1 MPSKYWKL
9 LETSRW
15 QGCCCKARPVR
26 THNTYRVGV
35 WIAALAT
42 SLLAP
47 TVALGQQEREA
58 VEGHVVELS
67 EGDIVVDLAHQRGA
81 SDGAIVEL
89 WRPLAVKHP
98 VTGQVINDRFLIGR
112 LKLVQVRD
120 ALSLARADGKLS
132 RAAQAGDVVIL
143 RLPKAPAAPSTKP
156 ATAMPITPPAATPAG
171 VPPAPVAPTPATESA
186 TAAAPCDDAAKSA
199 CDPDTLEVS
208 KLFDGL
214 RGQSPRTRILAYE
227 AYVTRRPNGRYAI
240 VLYEEAQQLR
250 KLVGLLSHGEPVE
263 VAPTRRSFQAPAG
276 ALAGLA
282 LDIGVEL
289 DNAVGAVFHSRNQ
302 GEVAYVSTPMQ
313 PAGDGYFVVH
323 VPAER
328 VRPSRL
334 EYFIEATTPSGQAV
348 EVVASADSPFRLPI
362 DSLPA
367 PKPAQRRDAVVSI
380 STDYADWNN
389 WKGNDKVWQTE
400 GFVGMRL
407 DDIGI
412 RAVRTGFGVF
422 RGVGGSLNE
431 LDQQQLGGRAVGLT
445 YGYLEGEFG
454 VSHFAGVIARVVVG
468 LEDNGVSGGAQAMLR
483 LGNDRETN
491 LQIGGEV
498 LGSVGLRGI
507 TQLELNSF
515 PKVPVL
521 FRTEVTNQP
530 AGASRRGEQVR
541 PSDPKLPETSISH
554 DQGEVGARAIA
565 QVGYRF
571 LPTLVIAVRGSYQGR
586 TINHA
591 GPGFGGAVSYQ
602 W

>member
-1 MPSKYWKL
+1 M
-9 LETSRW
+9 
-15 QGCCCKARPVR
+15 GVR
-26 THNTYRVGV
+26 IV
-35 WIAALAT
+35 ALAV
-42 SLLAP
+42 SLFVPTLAL
-47 TVALGQQEREA
+47 AQQERDA

-67 EGDIVVDLAHQRGA
+67 EADIVVDLAHQRGA

-98 VTGQVINDRFLIGR
+98 ITGQVINDRFLIGR

-120 ALSLARADGKLS
+120 ALSLARADGKLL

-143 RLPKAPAAPSTKP
+143 RLPKAATAPATKP
-156 ATAMPITPPAATPAG
+156 AVVPVPAPPSATPAG
-171 VPPAPVAPTPATESA
+171 APPAPPTP
-186 TAAAPCDDAAKSA
+186 TALDAAPAAPCDDVAKST
-199 CDPDTLEVS
+199 CDTDSVEVS

-227 AYVTRRPNGRYAI
+227 AYVTRRPKGRYAI

-276 ALAGLA
+276 ALAGMG
-282 LDIGVEL
+282 LDMGVEL

-313 PAGDGYFVVH
+313 PAGDGYFIVH

-348 EVVASADSPFRLPI
+348 EVVASAESPFRLPI
-362 DSLPA
+362 DPLPA
-367 PKPAQRRDAVVSI
+367 QKPPERHDAVVSV
-380 STDYADWNN
+380 SSDYADWNN
-389 WKGNDKVWQTE
+389 SKGNDKVWQTE

-407 DDIGI
+407 EDIGI

-422 RGVGGSLNE
+422 RGVGGSLKE
-431 LDQQQLGGRAVGLT
+431 LDQLKLGGRAVGLT

-454 VSHFAGVIARVVVG
+454 VSHFTGIIARVVVG
-468 LEDNGVSGGAQAMLR
+468 LEDDGVSGGAQALLR

-498 LGSVGLRGI
+498 LGRVGLRGI
-507 TQLELNSF
+507 TQLELSSF

-521 FRTEVTNQP
+521 FRMEVTNQP
-530 AGASRRGEQVR
+530 AGVSRRGEQVR
-541 PSDPKLPETSISH
+541 PGDATMPETSTSH

>member
-1 MPSKYWKL
+1 
-9 LETSRW
+9 
-15 QGCCCKARPVR
+15 VR

-35 WIAALAT
+35 RIAALAV
-42 SLLAP
+42 SLLTSA
-47 TVALGQQEREA
+47 VALGQEERAA

-81 SDGAIVEL
+81 TDGAIVEL

-98 VTGQVINDRFLIGR
+98 ITGQVINDRFLIGR

-143 RLPKAPAAPSTKP
+143 RLPKAPVAPAPKPVVPLPVSPTAPAAGDKPTSAAPPASTATEAKP
-156 ATAMPITPPAATPAG
+156 AT
-171 VPPAPVAPTPATESA
+171 
-186 TAAAPCDDAAKSA
+186 PCDDSAKSG
-199 CDPDTLEVS
+199 CDEDSVEVS

-227 AYVTRRPNGRYAI
+227 AYVTRRPKGRYAI

-250 KLVGLLSHGEPVE
+250 KLIGLLSHGEPVE

-276 ALAGLA
+276 ALAGMG

-313 PAGDGYFVVH
+313 PAGDGYFIVH

-348 EVVASADSPFRLPI
+348 EVVASAESPFRLPI
-362 DSLPA
+362 DPLPA
-367 PKPAQRRDAVVSI
+367 PKPPERRDAVVSV

-407 DDIGI
+407 EDIGI

-422 RGVGGSLNE
+422 RGVGGSLRE
-431 LDQQQLGGRAVGLT
+431 LDEQKLGGRSVGLT

-454 VSHFAGVIARVVVG
+454 VSHFTGIIARVVVG
-468 LEDNGVSGGAQAMLR
+468 LEDAGVSGGAQALLR

-498 LGSVGLRGI
+498 LGAVGVRGI

-530 AGASRRGEQVR
+530 AGVSRRGEQVR
-541 PSDPKLPETSISH
+541 PSDPTMPEASTSH

>member
-1 MPSKYWKL
+1 M
-9 LETSRW
+9 
-15 QGCCCKARPVR
+15 RP
-26 THNTYRVGV
+26 HNTYRVGV
-35 WIAALAT
+35 RIAAFAA
-42 SLLAP
+42 SLFASS
-47 TVALGQQEREA
+47 VALAQQEREA
-58 VEGHVVELS
+58 VEGRVLELS

-81 SDGAIVEL
+81 SDGAFVEL

-112 LKLVQVRD
+112 LKLVQVRE
-120 ALSLARADGKLS
+120 ALSLARADGKLA
-132 RAAQAGDVVIL
+132 RAAQAGDIVIL
-143 RLPKAPAAPSTKP
+143 RLPKAAPAPLAKPVVAGPGPVEPPQPLPAPGVAP
-156 ATAMPITPPAATPAG
+156 ATAP
-171 VPPAPVAPTPATESA
+171 VPGEASSSTQ
-186 TAAAPCDDAAKSA
+186 APCDDSGKSA
-199 CDPDTLEVS
+199 CDTDALEVS

-227 AYVTRRPNGRYAI
+227 AFVTRRPKGRYAI

-250 KLVGLLSHGEPVE
+250 KLVGLLSSGEPVE
-263 VAPTRRSFQAPAG
+263 LAPTRRSFEAPNSG
-276 ALAGLA
+276 LAGTGLEV
-282 LDIGVEL
+282 GVEL
-289 DNAVGAVFHSRNQ
+289 ENATGAVFHSRNQ
-302 GEVAYVSTPMQ
+302 GEVAYVSTPMR
-313 PAGDGYFVVH
+313 PAGDGYFVMH

-328 VRPSRL
+328 VRPSHL
-334 EYFIEATTPSGQAV
+334 EYFIEATTPSGKAV
-348 EVVASADSPFRLPI
+348 EVVGAADAPFRMSI
-362 DSLPA
+362 DALPA
-367 PKPAQRRDAVVSI
+367 PKPPQRRDAVI
-380 STDYADWNN
+380 SLSSDYADWNN
-389 WKGNDKVWQTE
+389 FKGNDKVWQTE

-422 RGVGGSLNE
+422 RGVGGSLRE
-431 LDQQQLGGRAVGLT
+431 LDQLKLDGRAVGLT

-454 VSHFAGVIARVVVG
+454 VSHFTGIIARVVVG
-468 LEDNGVSGGAQAMLR
+468 LEDNGVSGGAQALLR

-515 PKVPVL
+515 EKVPVM

-530 AGASRRGEQVR
+530 AGVSRRGEQVR
-541 PSDPKLPETSISH
+541 PDNPSSAQDGTSH

>member
-1 MPSKYWKL
+1 M
-9 LETSRW
+9 
-15 QGCCCKARPVR
+15 RP
-26 THNTYRVGV
+26 HNTYQVGV
-35 WIAALAT
+35 RIAALAACLFAA
-42 SLLAP
+42 S
-47 TVALGQQEREA
+47 VARAQEREA

-81 SDGAIVEL
+81 TDGAVVEL

-98 VTGQVINDRFLIGR
+98 VTGVVINDRFLIGR

-120 ALSLARADGKLS
+120 ALSLARAEGKLA
-132 RAAQAGDVVIL
+132 RAAQAGDIVIL
-143 RLPKAPAAPSTKP
+143 RLPKPPASTAAKPPVVAPLA
-156 ATAMPITPPAATPAG
+156 PPAAMPA
-171 VPPAPVAPTPATESA
+171 AAAPTNAPATESHVNA
-186 TAAAPCDDAAKSA
+186 SAPTPCDDAAKSG
-199 CDPDTLEVS
+199 CDSESLEVS

-227 AYVTRRPNGRYAI
+227 AFVTRRPKGRYAI

-250 KLVGLLSHGEPVE
+250 KLVGLLSSGEPVE
-263 VAPTRRSFQAPAG
+263 QTPTRRSFQAPND
-276 ALAGLA
+276 ALAGTA
-282 LDIGVEL
+282 LEAGVEL
-289 DNAVGAVFHSRNQ
+289 DNAVGAVFHSRNE

-313 PAGDGYFVVH
+313 PAGDGYFTVH

-334 EYFIEATTPSGQAV
+334 EYFIEATTPSGKAV
-348 EVVASADSPFRLPI
+348 EVVGAAESPFRLPI
-362 DSLPA
+362 DPLPA
-367 PKPAQRRDAVVSI
+367 PKPPARHDAVVSI
-380 STDYADWNN
+380 SSDYADWNN
-389 WKGNDKVWQTE
+389 FKGNDKVWQTE

-407 DDIGI
+407 EDQGI
-412 RAVRTGFGVF
+412 RAVRTGFGVL
-422 RGVGGSLNE
+422 RGVGGSLRE
-431 LDQQQLGGRAVGLT
+431 LDQLKLDGRAVGLT

-454 VSHFAGVIARVVVG
+454 VSHFTGIIARLVVG
-468 LEDNGVSGGAQAMLR
+468 LEDNGVSGGAQALLR

-515 PKVPVL
+515 EKVPVL

-530 AGASRRGEQVR
+530 AGVSRRGEQVR
-541 PSDPKLPETSISH
+541 PDNPSSAQDATSH

-571 LPTLVIAVRGSYQGR
+571 LPTLVVAVRGSYQGR

>member
-1 MPSKYWKL
+1 V
-9 LETSRW
+9 
-15 QGCCCKARPVR
+15 RP
-26 THNTYRVGV
+26 HNTYQVGV
-35 WIAALAT
+35 RIAALAACLFAASAT
-42 SLLAP
+42 RA
-47 TVALGQQEREA
+47 QEREA

-81 SDGAIVEL
+81 TDGAVVEL

-98 VTGQVINDRFLIGR
+98 VTGVVINDRFLIGR

-120 ALSLARADGKLS
+120 ALSLARAEGKLA
-132 RAAQAGDVVIL
+132 RAAQAGDIVIL
-143 RLPKAPAAPSTKP
+143 RLPKPPASSPAKPPVVAPLA
-156 ATAMPITPPAATPAG
+156 PPAATPAAAA
-171 VPPAPVAPTPATESA
+171 PASAPPATESHVNA
-186 TAAAPCDDAAKSA
+186 NAPTPCDDVAKSA
-199 CDPDTLEVS
+199 CDSDSLEVS

-227 AYVTRRPNGRYAI
+227 AFVTRRPKGRYAI

-250 KLVGLLSHGEPVE
+250 KLVGLLSSGEPVE
-263 VAPTRRSFQAPAG
+263 QTPTRRSFQAPND
-276 ALAGLA
+276 ALAGTA
-282 LDIGVEL
+282 LEVGVEL
-289 DNAVGAVFHSRNQ
+289 DNAVGAVFHSRNE

-313 PAGDGYFVVH
+313 PAGDGYFTVH

-334 EYFIEATTPSGQAV
+334 EYFIEATTPSGKAV
-348 EVVASADSPFRLPI
+348 EVVATAESPYRLRI
-362 DSLPA
+362 DPLPA
-367 PKPAQRRDAVVSI
+367 PKPPERHDAVVSI
-380 STDYADWNN
+380 SSDYADWNN
-389 WKGNDKVWQTE
+389 FKGNDKVWQTE

-407 DDIGI
+407 GDQGI

-422 RGVGGSLNE
+422 RGVGGSLRE
-431 LDQQQLGGRAVGLT
+431 LDQLKLDGRAVGLT

-454 VSHFAGVIARVVVG
+454 VSHFTGIIARLVVG
-468 LEDNGVSGGAQAMLR
+468 LEDNGVSGGAQALLR

-515 PKVPVL
+515 EKVPVL

-530 AGASRRGEQVR
+530 AGVSRRGEQVR
-541 PSDPKLPETSISH
+541 PDNPSSAQDATSH

-565 QVGYRF
+565 QVGYRI
-571 LPTLVIAVRGSYQGR
+571 LPTLVVAVRGSYQGR

>member
-1 MPSKYWKL
+1 ML
-9 LETSRW
+9 GLGRLVAVELGTV
-15 QGCCCKARPVR
+15 RPHR
-26 THNTYRVGV
+26 TCTVGV
-35 WIAALAT
+35 WIAALAA
-42 SLLAP
+42 SLLASS
-47 TVALGQQEREA
+47 ASLAQAERES
-58 VEGHVVELS
+58 VEGHVLELS
-67 EGDIVVDLAHQRGA
+67 EQDIVVDLAHARGA
-81 SDGAIVEL
+81 TDGAFVEL

-120 ALSLARADGKLS
+120 SLSLARAEGKLA
-132 RAAQAGDVVIL
+132 RAAQAGDIVIL
-143 RLPKAPAAPSTKP
+143 RLAKPAGPKAPKPIVALPVAGNAVTPVAPAAPVPS
-156 ATAMPITPPAATPAG
+156 APAAPPG
-171 VPPAPVAPTPATESA
+171 VPTASTPV
-186 TAAAPCDDAAKSA
+186 PCDDSGNTG
-199 CDPDTLEVS
+199 CDLDALEVS

-227 AYVTRRPNGRYAI
+227 AFVTRRPKGRYAV

-250 KLVGLLSHGEPVE
+250 QLVGLLNAGEPVE
-263 VAPTRRSFQAPAG
+263 QVPTRRSFQAPND
-276 ALAGLA
+276 ALAGMGLE
-282 LDIGVEL
+282 LGVEL
-289 DNAVGAVFHSRNQ
+289 NDAVGAVLHSRNE

-313 PAGDGYFVVH
+313 PNGDGYFTVH

-328 VRPSRL
+328 VRPARL
-334 EYFIEATTPSGQAV
+334 EYFIEATTPSGKAV
-348 EVVASADSPFRLPI
+348 AVVGEAESPFRLPI
-362 DSLPA
+362 DPLPA
-367 PKPAQRRDAVVSI
+367 PKPPERRQAIVSV

-389 WKGNDKVWQTE
+389 FKGNDKVWQTE

-407 DDIGI
+407 NDRGI
-412 RAVRTGFGVF
+412 RAIRTGFGVF
-422 RGVGGSLNE
+422 RGVGGSLRE
-431 LDQQQLGGRAVGLT
+431 LDTLKLGGRAVGLT
-445 YGYLEGEFG
+445 YGYLEGEYG
-454 VSHFAGVIARVVVG
+454 ISHFTGIIARVVVG
-468 LEDNGVSGGAQAMLR
+468 LEDDGVSGGAQALLR

-530 AGASRRGEQVR
+530 AGVSRRGENVR
-541 PSDPKLPETSISH
+541 PETTGAAQDLISH

>member
-1 MPSKYWKL
+1 M
-9 LETSRW
+9 
-15 QGCCCKARPVR
+15 RP
-26 THNTYRVGV
+26 HSTYTVGV
-35 WIAALAT
+35 RIAALAA
-42 SLLAP
+42 SVFASS
-47 TVALGQQEREA
+47 VALAQEERES
-58 VEGHVVELS
+58 VEGHVLELS
-67 EGDIVVDLAHQRGA
+67 EQDIVVDLAHARGA
-81 SDGAIVEL
+81 TDGAFVEL

-120 ALSLARADGKLS
+120 SLSLARAEGKLA
-132 RAAQAGDVVIL
+132 RAAQAGDIVIL
-143 RLPKAPAAPSTKP
+143 RLAKPAGAKGAKGVVTPPVAAPTAPTNPAAPATAAPVPAAPAAP
-156 ATAMPITPPAATPAG
+156 AG
-171 VPPAPVAPTPATESA
+171 APVAS
-186 TAAAPCDDAAKSA
+186 AAAPCDDAGKTA
-199 CDPDTLEVS
+199 CDLDAQEVS

-227 AYVTRRPNGRYAI
+227 AFVTRRPKGRYAV

-250 KLVGLLSHGEPVE
+250 KLVGLLNAGEPVE
-263 VAPTRRSFQAPAG
+263 QTPTRRSFEAPND
-276 ALAGLA
+276 ALAGMG
-282 LDIGVEL
+282 LDMGVEL
-289 DNAVGAVFHSRNQ
+289 SDAVGAVFHSRNE

-313 PAGDGYFVVH
+313 PNGDGYFTVH

-334 EYFIEATTPSGQAV
+334 EYFIEATTPSGKAV
-348 EVVASADSPFRLPI
+348 AVVGEAESPFRLPI
-362 DSLPA
+362 DPLPA
-367 PKPAQRRDAVVSI
+367 PKPPERRQAIVSV

-389 WKGNDKVWQTE
+389 FKGNDKVWQTE

-407 DDIGI
+407 NDQGI
-412 RAVRTGFGVF
+412 RAIRTGFGVF
-422 RGVGGSLNE
+422 RGVGGSLRE
-431 LDQQQLGGRAVGLT
+431 LDTLKLGGRAVGLT
-445 YGYLEGEFG
+445 YGYLEGEYG
-454 VSHFAGVIARVVVG
+454 ISHFTGIIARVVVG
-468 LEDNGVSGGAQAMLR
+468 LEDEGVSGGAQALLR

-530 AGASRRGEQVR
+530 AGVSRRGENVR
-541 PSDPKLPETSISH
+541 PDAAGAAQELISH

>member
-1 MPSKYWKL
+1 
-9 LETSRW
+9 
-15 QGCCCKARPVR
+15 V
-26 THNTYRVGV
+26 
-35 WIAALAT
+35 AAFAVALFAS
-42 SLLAP
+42 SL
-47 TVALGQQEREA
+47 ALGQQEREA

-81 SDGAIVEL
+81 TDGAVVEL

-98 VTGQVINDRFLIGR
+98 VTGQLINDRFLIGR

-120 ALSLARADGKLS
+120 VLSLARADGKLA
-132 RAAQAGDVVIL
+132 RAAQAGDIVIL
-143 RLPKAPAAPSTKP
+143 RLPKASGAVGPKP
-156 ATAMPITPPAATPAG
+156 AEAGPVAPPTPPTPAIPAPAS
-171 VPPAPVAPTPATESA
+171 PPAPVAATP
-186 TAAAPCDDAAKSA
+186 APCDDASRSS
-199 CDPDTLEVS
+199 CDADTLEVS

-227 AYVTRRPNGRYAI
+227 GFVTRRPKGRYAI

-250 KLVGLLSHGEPVE
+250 KLVGLLASGEPVE
-263 VAPTRRSFQAPAG
+263 VTPSRRSFQAPQD
-276 ALAGLA
+276 ALAGTGLE
-282 LDIGVEL
+282 IGVEL
-289 DNAVGAVFHSRNQ
+289 DDAVGAVFHSRNQ

-313 PAGDGYFVVH
+313 PAGDGYFTVH

-334 EYFIEATTPSGQAV
+334 EYFIEAATPSGRAV
-348 EVVASADSPFRLPI
+348 EVVGSAESPFALPI
-362 DSLPA
+362 EALPA
-367 PKPAQRRDAVVSI
+367 PKPPARHDAIVSI

-389 WKGNDKVWQTE
+389 FKGNDKVWQTE
-400 GFVGMRL
+400 GFVGMHL
-407 DDIGI
+407 GDKGI
-412 RAVRTGFGVF
+412 RAIRTGFCVF
-422 RGVGGSLNE
+422 RGVGGSLRE
-431 LDQQQLGGRAVGLT
+431 LDQLKLGGRAVGLT
-445 YGYLEGEFG
+445 YGYLEGEYG
-454 VSHFAGVIARVVVG
+454 ISHFAGIIGRVVVG
-468 LEDNGVSGGAQAMLR
+468 LEDNGVSGGAQALLR
-483 LGNDRETN
+483 LGNDNETN

-498 LGSVGLRGI
+498 LGNVGVRGI

-530 AGASRRGEQVR
+530 AGVSRRGEQVR
-541 PSDPKLPETSISH
+541 PDDPTSAQDATSH

-571 LPTLVIAVRGSYQGR
+571 LPTLTISVRGSYQGR

>member
-1 MPSKYWKL
+1 
-9 LETSRW
+9 
-15 QGCCCKARPVR
+15 
-26 THNTYRVGV
+26 VGV
-35 WIAALAT
+35 RIAALAAC
-42 SLLAP
+42 LFAAG
-47 TVALGQQEREA
+47 VARAQEREA
-58 VEGHVVELS
+58 VEGHVVQLS

-81 SDGAIVEL
+81 TDGAVVEL

-98 VTGQVINDRFLIGR
+98 VTGVVINDRFLIGR

-120 ALSLARADGKLS
+120 ALSLARAEGKLA
-132 RAAQAGDVVIL
+132 RAAQAGDIVIL
-143 RLPKAPAAPSTKP
+143 RLPKPPAGGTAKTPVVAPIA
-156 ATAMPITPPAATPAG
+156 PPAATPAAAALTN
-171 VPPAPVAPTPATESA
+171 APPATESHVNA
-186 TAAAPCDDAAKSA
+186 NAPSPCDEVAKSA
-199 CDPDTLEVS
+199 CDSDSLEVS

-227 AYVTRRPNGRYAI
+227 AFVTRRPKGRYAI

-250 KLVGLLSHGEPVE
+250 KLVGLLSSGEPVE
-263 VAPTRRSFQAPAG
+263 QTPTRRSFQAPND
-276 ALAGLA
+276 ALAGTA
-282 LDIGVEL
+282 LEVGVEL

-302 GEVAYVSTPMQ
+302 GEVAYVSTPMR
-313 PAGDGYFVVH
+313 PAGDGYFTVH

-334 EYFIEATTPSGQAV
+334 EYFIEATTPSGKAV
-348 EVVASADSPFRLPI
+348 EVVATAESPYRLRI
-362 DSLPA
+362 DPLPA
-367 PKPAQRRDAVVSI
+367 PKPPERHDAVVSI
-380 STDYADWNN
+380 SSDYADWNN
-389 WKGNDKVWQTE
+389 FKGNDKVWQTE

-407 DDIGI
+407 GDQGI
-412 RAVRTGFGVF
+412 RAIRTGFGVF
-422 RGVGGSLNE
+422 RGVGGSLRE
-431 LDQQQLGGRAVGLT
+431 LDQLKLDGRAVGLT

-454 VSHFAGVIARVVVG
+454 VSHFTGVIARLVVG
-468 LEDNGVSGGAQAMLR
+468 LEDNGVSGGAQALLR

-515 PKVPVL
+515 EKVPVL

-530 AGASRRGEQVR
+530 AGVSRRGEQVR
-541 PSDPKLPETSISH
+541 PDNPSSAQDATSH

-571 LPTLVIAVRGSYQGR
+571 LPTLVVAVRGSYQGR

>member
-1 MPSKYWKL
+1 M
-9 LETSRW
+9 
-15 QGCCCKARPVR
+15 RP
-26 THNTYRVGV
+26 HNTYRVGV
-35 WIAALAT
+35 LIAALAA
-42 SLLAP
+42 SLFASS
-47 TVALGQQEREA
+47 VALGQQEREA
-58 VEGHVVELS
+58 VEGRVLELS
-67 EGDIVVDLAHQRGA
+67 EGDIVLDLAHQRGA
-81 SDGAIVEL
+81 SDGALVEL

-112 LKLVQVRD
+112 LKLVQVRE
-120 ALSLARADGKLS
+120 ALSLARPDGKLA
-132 RAAQAGDVVIL
+132 RAAQAGDIVIL
-143 RLPKAPAAPSTKP
+143 RLPKPAQAPATKP
-156 ATAMPITPPAATPAG
+156 AVAGPATPPQALPS
-171 VPPAPVAPTPATESA
+171 PVAAPA
-186 TAAAPCDDAAKSA
+186 TAAAAAAASAPAPCDDSGKSA
-199 CDPDTLEVS
+199 CDPDALDVS

-227 AYVTRRPNGRYAI
+227 AFVTRRPKGRYAI

-250 KLVGLLSHGEPVE
+250 KLVGLLSGGEPVE
-263 VAPTRRSFQAPAG
+263 LTPTRRSFQVPND
-276 ALAGLA
+276 ALAGTGLA
-282 LDIGVEL
+282 LGVEL
-289 DNAVGAVFHSRNQ
+289 DNATGAVFHSRNQ

-313 PAGDGYFVVH
+313 PAGDGYFTVH

-328 VRPSRL
+328 VRPSQL
-334 EYFIEATTPSGQAV
+334 EYFIEATTPSGKAV
-348 EVVASADSPFRLPI
+348 EVVAAADAPFRLPV
-362 DSLPA
+362 DPLPA
-367 PKPAQRRDAVVSI
+367 AKPPVRREAVISI
-380 STDYADWNN
+380 SSDYADWNN
-389 WKGNDKVWQTE
+389 FKGNDKVWQTE

-407 DDIGI
+407 DDKGI

-422 RGVGGSLNE
+422 RGVGGSLRE
-431 LDQQQLGGRAVGLT
+431 LDQLKLDGRAVGLT

-454 VSHFAGVIARVVVG
+454 VSHFTGIIARLVVG
-468 LEDNGVSGGAQAMLR
+468 LEDNGVSGGAQALLR

-515 PKVPVL
+515 EKVPVL

-530 AGASRRGEQVR
+530 AGVSRRGEQVR
-541 PSDPKLPETSISH
+541 PDNPTSAQETTSH

>member
-1 MPSKYWKL
+1 M
-9 LETSRW
+9 
-15 QGCCCKARPVR
+15 
-26 THNTYRVGV
+26 
-35 WIAALAT
+35 
-42 SLLAP
+42 
-47 TVALGQQEREA
+47 
-58 VEGHVVELS
+58 VELS
-67 EGDIVVDLAHQRGA
+67 DGEIVVDLAHQRGA
-81 SDGAIVEL
+81 TDGAVVEL

-120 ALSLARADGKLS
+120 ALSLARADGKLA
-132 RAAQAGDVVIL
+132 RTPQAGDVVIL
-143 RLPKAPAAPSTKP
+143 RLKKSLIAPAAKP
-156 ATAMPITPPAATPAG
+156 PGAAPDTAQSAAPTGVAT
-171 VPPAPVAPTPATESA
+171 VAPTSPPTPAPST
-186 TAAAPCDDAAKSA
+186 TAPAPCDDASKSA
-199 CDPDTLEVS
+199 CDVDAQDVS

-227 AYVTRRPNGRYAI
+227 AFVTRRPKGRYAI

-250 KLVGLLSHGEPVE
+250 KLVGLLSSGEPVE
-263 VAPTRRSFQAPAG
+263 VTPTRRSFRAPND
-276 ALAGLA
+276 ALAGTGLE
-282 LDIGVEL
+282 LGVEL
-289 DNAVGAVFHSRNQ
+289 ENAVGAVLHSRNE

-313 PAGDGYFVVH
+313 SAGDGYFTVH
-323 VPAER
+323 VPGQR

-334 EYFIEATTPSGQAV
+334 EYFIEATTPSGRAV
-348 EVVASADSPFRLPI
+348 AVVGEAEAPFRLPI
-362 DSLPA
+362 DALPA
-367 PKPAQRRDAVVSI
+367 PKPPQRRDAIVSV
-380 STDYADWNN
+380 SSDYADWNN
-389 WKGNDKVWQTE
+389 FKGNDKVWQTE

-407 DDIGI
+407 EDKGI
-412 RAVRTGFGVF
+412 RAIRTGFGVF
-422 RGVGGSLNE
+422 RGVGGSLRE
-431 LDQQQLGGRAVGLT
+431 LDQLKLGGRAVGLT
-445 YGYLEGEFG
+445 YGYLEGELG
-454 VSHFAGVIARVVVG
+454 ISHFTGIIARVVVG
-468 LEDNGVSGGAQAMLR
+468 LEDDGVSGGAQALLR

-515 PKVPVL
+515 EKVPVM

-530 AGASRRGEQVR
+530 AGVSRRGEQVR
-541 PSDPKLPETSISH
+541 PGDAGGSQALTSH

-571 LPTLVIAVRGSYQGR
+571 LSTLVIAVRGSYQGR

>member
-1 MPSKYWKL
+1 M
-9 LETSRW
+9 
-15 QGCCCKARPVR
+15 
-26 THNTYRVGV
+26 
-35 WIAALAT
+35 
-42 SLLAP
+42 
-47 TVALGQQEREA
+47 
-58 VEGHVVELS
+58 VELS
-67 EGDIVVDLAHQRGA
+67 DGDIVVDLAQQRGA
-81 SDGAIVEL
+81 TDGAVVEL

-120 ALSLARADGKLS
+120 ALSLARADGKLA
-132 RAAQAGDVVIL
+132 RTPQAGDVVIL
-143 RLPKAPAAPSTKP
+143 RSKKPLIAPR
-156 ATAMPITPPAATPAG
+156 PPAAAPDTAQSAAPTG
-171 VPPAPVAPTPATESA
+171 VAAVAPTSPPTPASPT
-186 TAAAPCDDAAKSA
+186 TAPAPCDDASKSA
-199 CDPDTLEVS
+199 CDVDAQDVS

-227 AYVTRRPNGRYAI
+227 AFVTRRPKGRYAI

-250 KLVGLLSHGEPVE
+250 KLVGLLSSGEPVE
-263 VAPTRRSFQAPAG
+263 VTPTRRSFRAPND
-276 ALAGLA
+276 ALAGTGLE
-282 LDIGVEL
+282 LGVEL
-289 DNAVGAVFHSRNQ
+289 ENAVGAVLHSRNE
-302 GEVAYVSTPMQ
+302 GEVAYVSTPLQ
-313 PAGDGYFVVH
+313 PAGDGYFTVH
-323 VPAER
+323 VPGER

-334 EYFIEATTPSGQAV
+334 EYFIEATTPSGKAV
-348 EVVASADSPFRLPI
+348 AVVGEADAPFRLPI
-362 DSLPA
+362 DALPA
-367 PKPAQRRDAVVSI
+367 PKPPQRRDATVSV
-380 STDYADWNN
+380 SSDYADWNN
-389 WKGNDKVWQTE
+389 FKGNDKVWQTE

-407 DDIGI
+407 EDKGI
-412 RAVRTGFGVF
+412 RAIRTGFGVF
-422 RGVGGSLNE
+422 RGVGGSLRE
-431 LDQQQLGGRAVGLT
+431 LDQLKLGGRAVGLT
-445 YGYLEGEFG
+445 YGYLEGELG
-454 VSHFAGVIARVVVG
+454 ISHFTGIIARVVVG
-468 LEDNGVSGGAQAMLR
+468 LEDNGVSGGAQALLR

-515 PKVPVL
+515 EKVPVM

-530 AGASRRGEQVR
+530 AGVSRRGEQVR
-541 PSDPKLPETSISH
+541 PGDAGASQDLTSH

>member
-1 MPSKYWKL
+1 M
-9 LETSRW
+9 
-15 QGCCCKARPVR
+15 RPLS
-26 THNTYRVGV
+26 TYTVGV
-35 WIAALAT
+35 RIAALAA
-42 SLLAP
+42 SLFASS
-47 TVALGQQEREA
+47 VALAQEERES
-58 VEGHVVELS
+58 VEGHVLELS
-67 EGDIVVDLAHQRGA
+67 EQDIVVDLAHARGA
-81 SDGAIVEL
+81 TDGAFVEL

-98 VTGQVINDRFLIGR
+98 VTGQIINDRFLIGR

-120 ALSLARADGKLS
+120 SLSLARAEGKLA
-132 RAAQAGDVVIL
+132 RAAQAGDIVIL
-143 RLPKAPAAPSTKP
+143 RLPKAGGPRLGKPAATAPATAPTAPANPVTTAPAAPV
-156 ATAMPITPPAATPAG
+156 PAAPAA
-171 VPPAPVAPTPATESA
+171 PPGAPAASAP
-186 TAAAPCDDAAKSA
+186 APCDDASKSA
-199 CDPDTLEVS
+199 CDVDAQEVS

-227 AYVTRRPNGRYAI
+227 AFVTRRPKGRYAV

-250 KLVGLLSHGEPVE
+250 KLVGLLNAGEPVE
-263 VAPTRRSFQAPAG
+263 QVPTRRSFQAPND
-276 ALAGLA
+276 ALAGMGLE
-282 LDIGVEL
+282 IGVEL
-289 DNAVGAVFHSRNQ
+289 NDAVGAVFHSRNE

-313 PAGDGYFVVH
+313 PNGDGYFTVH

-328 VRPSRL
+328 VRPARL
-334 EYFIEATTPSGQAV
+334 EYFIEATTPSGKAV
-348 EVVASADSPFRLPI
+348 AVVGEAESPFRLPI
-362 DSLPA
+362 DPLPA
-367 PKPAQRRDAVVSI
+367 PKPPERRQAIVSV

-389 WKGNDKVWQTE
+389 FKGNDKVWQTE

-407 DDIGI
+407 NDQGI
-412 RAVRTGFGVF
+412 RAIRTGFGVF
-422 RGVGGSLNE
+422 RGVGGSLRE
-431 LDQQQLGGRAVGLT
+431 LDTLKLGGRAVGLT
-445 YGYLEGEFG
+445 YGYLEGEYG
-454 VSHFAGVIARVVVG
+454 ISHFTGIIARVVVG
-468 LEDNGVSGGAQAMLR
+468 LEDDGVSGGAQALLR

-530 AGASRRGEQVR
+530 AGVSRRGENVR
-541 PSDPKLPETSISH
+541 PGATGAAQDLISH

>member
-1 MPSKYWKL
+1 M
-9 LETSRW
+9 
-15 QGCCCKARPVR
+15 RP
-26 THNTYRVGV
+26 HNTYQVGV
-35 WIAALAT
+35 RIAALAAGLFA
-42 SLLAP
+42 SSSVLA
-47 TVALGQQEREA
+47 QERDA
-58 VEGHVVELS
+58 VEGHVLELS

-132 RAAQAGDVVIL
+132 RAAQAGDIVIL
-143 RLPKAPAAPSTKP
+143 RLPKPAAMSAAKP
-156 ATAMPITPPAATPAG
+156 AVAGPTPT
-171 VPPAPVAPTPATESA
+171 PVAASVPASA
-186 TAAAPCDDAAKSA
+186 PGPADSHANAGAPAPCDEAAKSA
-199 CDPDTLEVS
+199 CDTDSLEVS

-227 AYVTRRPNGRYAI
+227 AFVTRRPKGRYAI

-250 KLVGLLSHGEPVE
+250 KLVGLLSSGEPVE
-263 VAPTRRSFQAPAG
+263 LTPTRRSFQAPND
-276 ALAGLA
+276 ALAGTGLE
-282 LDIGVEL
+282 LGVEL

-313 PAGDGYFVVH
+313 PAGDGYFTVH

-334 EYFIEATTPSGQAV
+334 EYFIEATTPSGKAV
-348 EVVASADSPFRLPI
+348 EVVGAAESPFRLPV
-362 DSLPA
+362 DPLPA
-367 PKPAQRRDAVVSI
+367 PKPPQRRDAVVSI
-380 STDYADWNN
+380 SSDYADWNN
-389 WKGNDKVWQTE
+389 FKGNDKVWQTE

-407 DDIGI
+407 DDRGI

-422 RGVGGSLNE
+422 RGVGGSLRE
-431 LDQQQLGGRAVGLT
+431 LDQLKLGGRAVGLT

-454 VSHFAGVIARVVVG
+454 VSHFTGVIARLVVG
-468 LEDNGVSGGAQAMLR
+468 LEDDGVSGGAQALLR

-507 TQLELNSF
+507 TQLELNTF
-515 PKVPVL
+515 EKVPVL

-530 AGASRRGEQVR
+530 AGVSRRGEQVR
-541 PSDPKLPETSISH
+541 PDNPSSAQDATSH